1 MKKFAALLLALMLCM
16 GLALA
21 ETVDV
26 TGTWHLNEIISGEI
40 SINPGVLGMDMS
52 ITLNADGT
60 ATGDVAG
67 ETGEGTWSMEGGSVI
82 VAMAGDPMTF
92 TLENGNLISIVEGS
106 TMVFS
111 REKAEITT
119 VELGEARTDV
129 TMEDFNGQWNATIVD
144 MMGMQIPVTDM
155 GMLMTITIADGQVTL
170 TEGEGETATTSI
182 GTATL
187 ENGVLTVRTE
197 NEEDDLPLSLHE
209 SGLLAALLES
219 DDLSMG
225 IYFEKAE

>member
-1 MKKFAALLLALMLCM
+1 MKKFAAILLALMLCM

-21 ETVDV
+21 ETADV
-26 TGTWHLNEIISGEI
+26 TGTWHLNEVISGEI

-67 ETGEGTWSMEGGSVI
+67 ETGEGTWSMEGGNVI
-82 VAMAGDPMTF
+82 VAMSGDPMTF
-92 TLENGNLISIVEGS
+92 TLEDGNLVSVVEGS
-106 TMVFS
+106 TMIFG
-111 REKAEITT
+111 REKAEVTT

-129 TMEDFNGQWNATIVD
+129 TLADFNGQWNATIVD

-170 TEGEGETATTSI
+170 TEGEGEAATTST
-182 GTATL
+182 GSATL
-187 ENGVLTVRTE
+187 ENGVLTVKP
-197 NEEDDLPLSLHE
+197 EDETDSLPLTLHE

-219 DDLSMG
+219 DGLSMG